1 MQCTMSALRHT
12 LPRFKQK
19 FTHQMALRVTESL
32 YSAVEEVAEIENRR
46 PNEVARFLLERG
58 LEAYIE
64 DGKLYET
71 LEPNYQ
77 KIKEKLNG

>member
-1 MQCTMSALRHT
+1 
-12 LPRFKQK
+12 
-19 FTHQMALRVTESL
+19 MALRVTESL